1 MGVVLPQ
8 SALTLVLALL
18 VTLRSGPRSRHLPV
32 TLRPGVRVGL
42 LRGQGHSWH
51 RSSVRDRQKISA
63 SNRQSICPGSRLVL
77 RRLAHHLCLSTKRVR
92 QVAKLASHRA

>member
-1 MGVVLPQ
+1 MGVVPSQ

-51 RSSVRDRQKISA
+51 RSPVRDRQKISA
-63 SNRQSICPGSRLVL
+63 SFWQLSATL
-77 RRLAHHLCLSTKRVR
+77 RRDEFAT
-92 QVAKLASHRA
+92 

>member
-8 SALTLVLALL
+8 RALTLELALL
-18 VTLRSGPRSRHLPV
+18 VTLRSGPRSRHLPA

-51 RSSVRDRQKISA
+51 RSPVRDRQKISA
-63 SNRQSICPGSRLVL
+63 SLRQPDCHTETGRVL
-77 RRLAHHLCLSTKRVR
+77 LH
-92 QVAKLASHRA
+92 